1 MNIILPVL
9 VGLLVAT
16 AARSQERERERGP
29 LPLQEGDPIPE
40 VSGFT
45 AEGDPFPLSQLKG
58 SYSVMAFGCLT

>member
-1 MNIILPVL
+1 MNVILTVL

-16 AARSQERERERGP
+16 AAWSQERERGP
-29 LPLQEGDPIPE
+29 LPLKEGDPIPE